1 MNLIHY
7 VLISGDQVSISD
19 HCPNRDLHGLKRGPQ
34 RVLDGLEQGPL
45 QVFQGLCD
53 ILTDLSE
60 NFSEVSKKIHETANE
75 TLTDRSFLPR

>member
-34 RVLDGLEQGPL
+34 RVLDGLELGPR
-45 QVFQGLCD
+45 QVFQGL
-53 ILTDLSE
+53 
-60 NFSEVSKKIHETANE
+60 
-75 TLTDRSFLPR
+75 